1 MNVKLTEIQSHNAI
15 ILSCPQPHH
24 SQAHR
29 KKPLHH
35 VMVRGLILNIYPVI
49 LPAIL
54 CVLVIDF
61 SLLPIMYAYW

>member
-1 MNVKLTEIQSHNAI
+1 MTETQSPTAI

-35 VMVRGLILNIYPVI
+35 IMVRGLILNIYSTI
-49 LPAIL
+49 SPAIL

-61 SLLPIMYAYW
+61 LLLPIMYAYW

>member
-1 MNVKLTEIQSHNAI
+1 MTEIQSHNAI
-15 ILSCPQPHH
+15 IMSLPKPHH

-29 KKPLHH
+29 KKPLHL
-35 VMVRGLILNIYPVI
+35 MRVRGLILNIYSVI

>member
-1 MNVKLTEIQSHNAI
+1 MTEIQSPTAV
-15 ILSCPQPHH
+15 ILSRPQPHH

-29 KKPLHH
+29 KKPLHL
-35 VMVRGLILNIYPVI
+35 MRVRGLILNIYYTI
-49 LPAIL
+49 SPAIL